1 MARHVGHGWATEV
14 SPDRLARL
22 MEKYREI
29 EARGWPTYAKNPVRC
44 IECAGE
50 FLTRRDELLAEAES
64 AEEKETEC

>member
-1 MARHVGHGWATEV
+1 
-14 SPDRLARL
+14 